1 MSFLAPAAWALLVL
15 GLPIIALYLIR
26 TRLERRGVSTL
37 LFWEQ
42 IKTQSYN
49 SALWRKLR
57 RWLSLLLQLLF
68 LALVVFAL
76 ARPLPF
82 WQSTQPA
89 SVVFVLD
96 PSASMS
102 ARDGQE
108 TRWDH
113 SLQMLR
119 QRIAQM
125 RAFDRAAILVA
136 GEPPQ
141 VLSGWTASK
150 RVLLESLEK
159 AKPAGSSISLGSA
172 VALAENLKA
181 TQPKSS
187 IVLFTDG
194 VWKDPAEVGQDV
206 GLVRIGAE
214 EPNVGITHFSARRSF
229 SSPDV
234 VRLSGEVVSY
244 GKEVEGTVELY
255 RDTVLADVQTVSLK
269 AGVPWEKEW
278 DIPIRNAAHFQL
290 KLTGFPADALPIDDQ
305 ASVAVEAVAPL
316 NVILVSEPNSYLEAA
331 LNALPM
337 VEWARLDKISGFPD
351 PKALYIF
358 NHTNP
363 PAGFERANCLLIN
376 PTEAGFWGK
385 RLGKPVDQPL
395 VSEVAKDEPIMR
407 HTGLET
413 IRLDSAES
421 WEKPKD
427 AKVFADSFGSPL
439 FYGQWDEHRRWALL
453 AFDLDGSDLVLRT
466 AFPILLGNAVESLRT
481 SGKISLSTTPGPA
494 ESSLAPTPGQPP
506 SSAIAE
512 RPSGGWWLA
521 FPLWWWAIL
530 AASLLLLGEWRLYTR
545 RITE

>member
-1 MSFLAPAAWALLVL
+1 MSFLAPAAWFLLAL

-68 LALVVFAL
+68 LALVVFAM

-82 WQSTQPA
+82 WQLTQPA
-89 SVVFVLD
+89 SAVFILD

-102 ARDGQE
+102 ARDGQG
-108 TRWDH
+108 TRWEH
-113 SLQMLR
+113 ALQMLR

-136 GEPPQ
+136 GEPPK
-141 VLSGWTASK
+141 VLCGWSASK
-150 RVLLESLEK
+150 RVLLDSLEK
-159 AKPAGSSISLGSA
+159 AQPTGSAVSLRPA
-172 VALAENLKA
+172 VALAESLKA
-181 TQPKSS
+181 TQPKAS
-187 IVLFTDG
+187 IVLFSDG
-194 VWKDPAEVGQDV
+194 VWKDPAEVGPEV
-206 GLVRIGAE
+206 SVVRIGTQ
-214 EPNVGITHFSARRSF
+214 EPNLGITHFSARRSF
-229 SSPDV
+229 SSPEV
-234 VRLSGEVVSY
+234 VRLSAEVTTY
-244 GKEVEGTVELY
+244 GKDVDGTVELY
-255 RDTVLADVQTVSLK
+255 RGAAIADVQVISLK

-278 DIPIRNAAHFQL
+278 DISAKDAVQFQL
-290 KLTGFPADALPIDDQ
+290 KLTGFPSDVLPMDDQ
-305 ASVAVEAVAPL
+305 ASVAVEGVAPL

-337 VEWARLDKISGFPD
+337 VEWARVDKISGYPD

-363 PAGFERANCLLIN
+363 PAGFERANCLLVN

-385 RLGKPVDQPL
+385 RLGKPVEQPL
-395 VSEVAKDEPIMR
+395 VSEIAKDEAIMR

-413 IRLDSAES
+413 IRLEAAET
-421 WEKPKD
+421 WEKPKE

-439 FYGQWDEHRRWALL
+439 FYGQWDERRHWALL

-481 SGKISLSTTPGPA
+481 SGRISSSANPGPGESALAPVVEKPSTT
-494 ESSLAPTPGQPP
+494 
-506 SSAIAE
+506 AE
-512 RPSGGWWLA
+512 REEPRSGWWFA
-521 FPLWWWAIL
+521 FPLWWWAVL